1 MTVPEHP
8 QGRGRDARTS
18 RLRGVNFLRGARW
31 VVASTP
37 DRLVRIATDFLVA
50 EGFDVRDDRY
60 AARLA
65 ERGSEWT
72 AVALEIGNE
81 ERSRRGW
88 WQGLVTDDLPFP
100 LPRFLQPS
108 IPPTLVVVSA
118 RTVSR
123 GVAELV
129 VFPHASRRGDPS
141 YASAAGPRVSAAIE
155 RITAAA
161 GAEAAMLSHETMRGI
176 PNDGAPASQ
185 QMVREVLDWR

>member
-50 EGFDVRDDRY
+50 EGFDVRDDGY
-60 AARLA
+60 AASLV

-72 AVALEIGNE
+72 AVSLEIGNE

-129 VFPHASRRGDPS
+129 VFPHSSRRGDPA
-141 YASAAGPRVSAAIE
+141 YASAAAPRVSAAIE

-161 GAEAAMLSHETMRGI
+161 GAEAAMLSHETMRSI

-185 QMVREVLDWR
+185 EMVREVLGWR